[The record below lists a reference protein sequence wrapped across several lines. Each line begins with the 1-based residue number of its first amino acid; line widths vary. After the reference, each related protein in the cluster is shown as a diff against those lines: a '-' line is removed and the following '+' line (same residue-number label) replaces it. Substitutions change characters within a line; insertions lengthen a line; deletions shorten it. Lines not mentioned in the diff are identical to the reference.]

1 LDDPT
6 SILLRIILN
15 IGSLAGMTFDWDC
28 IVVGGGAAG
37 LSAALVLGRSRR
49 RTLLVDAGEPS
60 NLPAEGIGGLLGHD
74 GRPPAELY
82 AMGRAELSSYPTVEL
97 RQGTVEGGER
107 VDGGFALDIA
117 GGGRELTRR
126 VILATG
132 MDYRPPD
139 LPGLAPLWGRSV
151 FHCPFC
157 HGWEVRDTAL
167 GVLGGGPG
175 GLRRALLLR
184 GWSEDVVLLS
194 DGPAE
199 LEPDDLQRLSA
210 AGVEVDERP
219 VARLIARDGA
229 LAAVEFAD
237 GSTRAREG
245 LLVPVTVA
253 QRSPLAAQLG
263 AEPAEPGPVA
273 LDALVVDTMFRT
285 TADGVSAAG
294 DVSAQMQQVAGTIS
308 AGSLAAVGVVQGLMA
323 EDHGLAAPPVPAG
336 TAE

>member
-1 LDDPT
+1 MRT
-6 SILLRIILN
+6 
-15 IGSLAGMTFDWDC
+15 TWDC

-37 LSAALVLGRSRR
+37 LSAALVLGRARR

-82 AMGRAELSSYPTVEL
+82 AMGRAELGAYPTVEV
-97 RQGTVEGGER
+97 RRGTVEGGEP

-132 MDYRPPD
+132 MEYRPPD
-139 LPGLAPLWGRSV
+139 LPGLGPLWGRSV

-157 HGWEVRDTAL
+157 HGWEMRDAPL
-167 GVLGGGPG
+167 GVLGGGGG
-175 GLRRALLLR
+175 GLHRALLLR

-194 DGPAE
+194 DGPADLDAGD
-199 LEPDDLQRLSA
+199 LERLSA
-210 AGVEVDERP
+210 AGIEVDERP
-219 VARLIARDGA
+219 VARLIAPDGA

-237 GSTRAREG
+237 GSTRARQG

-285 TADGVSAAG
+285 TAEGVSAAG
-294 DVSAQMQQVAGTIS
+294 DVSAQLQQVAGAIS
-308 AGSLAAVGVVQGLMA
+308 AASLAAVGVVQGLIA
-323 EDHGLAAPPVPAG
+323 EDHGLERPVAPARTAA
-336 TAE
+336 